1 MKRKYFIGAM
11 ATLLLGACSQDE
23 VMSVKQD
30 GINYSVTTPSLTRA
44 ADSYCNEDLPT
55 SFKVWAETTEG
66 NLYINGD
73 VISQQNG
80 NWVDQ
85 NGTRYWP
92 TEGALDFYAEVNGDA
107 EFAFNS
113 GAPTFN
119 NFTVKSKVEEQVDL
133 LYAVA
138 KGLSKND
145 ATVNL
150 NFRHALSQVCF
161 RAKNNTKTLSVVIKG
176 VSVGHLTDG
185 GTFTFPTTD
194 TDENYTHPDHGDEV
208 DPDAPDLNGGT
219 WALNAAYETQ
229 YDVTLDAAVT
239 LAPNSNVT
247 NLTCPGDDH
256 ANGFKKVLT
265 LMPQEVNAWNPQQTG
280 TTYNGAYFLIDLV
293 FNNMAGSTAT
303 QVYAGKVAVPVT
315 IDWEQGYRY
324 IYTFVF
330 DEGGNG
336 GWTPDPDDPEPVLA
350 NISWD
355 VTVDDFIPAYPDGG
369 ESDGTHMDTDNDGG
383 EQGGGGYYVHNLLVK
398 DMFEVG
404 IRIFGTKDSQL
415 CNTTFERCGA
425 RGGEGGIYGDI
436 AADLS
441 GCDFVQASQT
451 FLARKKPNKII
462 KKPPFIDI
470 RANGGLFYLV
480 LIICLISS
488 MSSFINSTIS
498 NLSASEFIRF
508 WYLVSLVLLSFIWI
522 ANSATKSIAQSPELI
537 AVSQICS
544 HILCLRLYRLLIKP
558 AELL

>member
-355 VTVDDFIPAYPDGG
+355 VTVDDFIPVTPDGG
-369 ESDGTHMDTDNDGG
+369 VNDGTEVDTGDENGDGDDEPEEPATYTLTFDGNRPADALEPSVSNVPEAMDEKDSYTIPSTTPDCGDNYKFLGWSKDKDAEEAEYKAG
-383 EQGGGGYYVHNLLVK
+383 ENITLTANTTLYAVWKKLTQIGGGAGT
-398 DMFEVG
+398 DEG
-404 IRIFGTKDSQL
+404 IDG
-415 CNTTFERCGA
+415 
-425 RGGEGGIYGDI
+425 
-436 AADLS
+436 
-441 GCDFVQASQT
+441 
-451 FLARKKPNKII
+451 
-462 KKPPFIDI
+462 
-470 RANGGLFYLV
+470 
-480 LIICLISS
+480 
-488 MSSFINSTIS
+488 
-498 NLSASEFIRF
+498 
-508 WYLVSLVLLSFIWI
+508 
-522 ANSATKSIAQSPELI
+522 
-537 AVSQICS
+537 
-544 HILCLRLYRLLIKP
+544 
-558 AELL
+558 

>member
-1 MKRKYFIGAM
+1 MKSKYFIGAM

-23 VMSVKQD
+23 VMSVRQD

-55 SFKVWAETTEG
+55 SFKVWAETTDG

-73 VISQQNG
+73 VISQQSG

-107 EFAFNS
+107 EFAFNN

-119 NFTVKSKVEEQVDL
+119 NFTVQSNVEKQVDL

-138 KGLSKND
+138 KGLSKED
-145 ATVNL
+145 VTVEL

-161 RAKNNTKTLSVVIKG
+161 RALNNSTNLSVQIKG
-176 VSVGHLTDG
+176 ISVGHLTNG

-194 TDENYTHPDHGDEV
+194 TDENYTHPDHGDEE
-208 DPDAPDLNGGT
+208 DPEAPSLNGGT
-219 WALNAAYETQ
+219 WALNATYNTQ

-239 LAPNSNVT
+239 LAPNSALT

-265 LMPQEVNAWNPQQTG
+265 LMPQEVAAWDPTKTG
-280 TTYNGAYFLIDLV
+280 ADYNGAYFLVDLV
-293 FNNMAGSTAT
+293 FNNLAGETT
-303 QVYAGKVAVPVT
+303 TEVYSGKVAVPVA

-336 GWTPDPDDPEPVLA
+336 GWTPDPDDPKPVLA

-355 VTVDDFIPAYPDGG
+355 VDVDDFIPVYPDGG
-369 ESDGTHMDTDNDGG
+369 EDDGTHLDTDEEGDDDDDEPEEPATTYTLTFDGNRPSDALAASVSNMPQAMTDNDSYTIPSTTPSCGDNYRFLGWSTDKDADEAEYEAGG
-383 EQGGGGYYVHNLLVK
+383 TITLTGNTTLYAVWKKLTHIGGGAGT
-398 DMFEVG
+398 DEG
-404 IRIFGTKDSQL
+404 IDG
-415 CNTTFERCGA
+415 
-425 RGGEGGIYGDI
+425 
-436 AADLS
+436 
-441 GCDFVQASQT
+441 
-451 FLARKKPNKII
+451 
-462 KKPPFIDI
+462 
-470 RANGGLFYLV
+470 
-480 LIICLISS
+480 
-488 MSSFINSTIS
+488 
-498 NLSASEFIRF
+498 
-508 WYLVSLVLLSFIWI
+508 
-522 ANSATKSIAQSPELI
+522 
-537 AVSQICS
+537 
-544 HILCLRLYRLLIKP
+544 
-558 AELL
+558 